1 MLIEEAC
8 NLRKGNSC
16 RLVSDLSLLPL
27 EKSVITDAAC
37 RQCLAMG
44 KGNVVNTVTVSVS
57 ISLLH
62 RNGLFDPKRHAYLVN
77 AAASTKGVG
86 KILAEMLSWI
96 AKPDEGDCYC
106 KSRAAIMDVWGPVKC
121 EEEIET
127 IVGWLLEGAEKHNV
141 DWVPKSLQ
149 ASTARI
155 LTMEAIRKAKKYA
168 KAV

>member
-1 MLIEEAC
+1 MRIENVC
-8 NLRKGNSC
+8 QLRKGTSC
-16 RLVSDLSLLPL
+16 QLVSELSLLPI
-27 EKSVITDAAC
+27 EKSVITDEAC

-44 KGNVVNTVTVSVS
+44 KGNVVNTVTIGVS

-62 RNGLFDPKRHAYLVN
+62 RNGLFSPKKHAYLVN
-77 AAASTKGVG
+77 AVASAKGVG
-86 KILAEMLSWI
+86 RILSEMLSWI
-96 AKPDEGDCYC
+96 AKPDDGDCYC
-106 KSRAAIMDVWGPVKC
+106 NSRAAIMDVWGPVKC
-121 EEEIET
+121 EEEMET
-127 IVGWLLEGAEKHNV
+127 IVGWLLEGAEKHKV